1 MNELGFPRGEE
12 NWIMHQMLRRGN
24 FLENGLTPQMGIMKI
39 G

>member
-1 MNELGFPRGEE
+1 MNFDFREFGE

>member
-1 MNELGFPRGEE
+1 MNFDFRDFGE
-12 NWIMHQMLRRGN
+12 NWIMHDAGY